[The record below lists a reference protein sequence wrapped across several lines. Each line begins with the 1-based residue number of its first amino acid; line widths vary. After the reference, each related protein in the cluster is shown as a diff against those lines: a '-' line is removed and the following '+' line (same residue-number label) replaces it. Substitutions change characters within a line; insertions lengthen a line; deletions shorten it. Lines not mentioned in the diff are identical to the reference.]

1 MTGIDIVHLQ
11 RIHPTD
17 ALIQKILTKEEQ
29 QEYALLKTERR
40 RIEYL
45 GGHFAAKEAIFKAT
59 QDPSWLHFCILHE
72 KNGRPYILHHPNWEI
87 SIAHDGSYAIA
98 IVIIHSR

>member
-17 ALIQKILTKEEQ
+17 VLIQKILTKEEQ

-59 QDPSWLHFCILHE
+59 QDTSWLSFSILHQ
-72 KNGRPYILHHPNWEI
+72 KNGRPYIHHHPDWEI
-87 SIAHDGSYAIA
+87 SIAHDGDYAIA